1 MANFRDY
8 WTELTGTIPRLSP
21 DLAQTFINRA
31 WSDIRDYRLWSW
43 LVAVG
48 YITTPTAITAGTCTT
63 TLGSQSVVFDAG
75 ASAALQAVVL
85 ANPPLANTQLGIG
98 RQFRLSSQIS
108 GTPGPLYTIQAWD
121 GVNTATLDRVYAE
134 NSGVSQPY
142 TVYKQY
148 YQPPALISTGTP
160 DFLRYISVTNTPVGY
175 TIRGKKLYYSQQQ
188 LDGIDPQRGATG
200 DAYIIASYEDNPY
213 TTSGDLAG
221 DDAWPVHE
229 WYPGPVYQRVY
240 KCIFQRRMMTLSDTQ
255 NLPNTLPSSVLM
267 ARASWHGAKWA
278 QTQVSVFSELA
289 QTNWVAAMAAYQA
302 EFKETLLQCI
312 KQDDEIFVQKAFLQ
326 GSQFDFP
333 LGGAFLQGHDVS
345 SLVGGLG

>member
-1 MANFRDY
+1 MPPPSD
-8 WTELTGTIPRLSP
+8 GT
-21 DLAQTFINRA
+21 A
-31 WSDIRDYRLWSW
+31 
-43 LVAVG
+43 
-48 YITTPTAITAGTCTT
+48 
-63 TLGSQSVVFDAG
+63 
-75 ASAALQAVVL
+75 
-85 ANPPLANTQLGIG
+85 
-98 RQFRLSSQIS
+98 
-108 GTPGPLYTIQAWD
+108 
-121 GVNTATLDRVYAE
+121 
-134 NSGVSQPY
+134 
-142 TVYKQY
+142 
-148 YQPPALISTGTP
+148 TP
-160 DFLRYISVTNTPVGY
+160 DFLRYLSVTNTPVGY

-312 KQDDEIFVQKAFLQ
+312 KQDDEISVQRAFTQ
-326 GSQFDFP
+326 GSQFDLP
-333 LGGAFLQGHDVS
+333 LGGQFLQGHDLS
-345 SLVGGLG
+345 SLVGGL